1 MKKHADIKTSTLE
14 GELGITLLITNA
26 TQAQ

>member
-1 MKKHADIKTSTLE
+1 MKEHADIETSTLE
-14 GELGITLLITNA
+14 GELGITLLSTNA